1 MIKRKSKPV
10 SIILAISMLLSAV
23 PAMADYDARISSVA
37 RLDEYSVNTPPE
49 YTFQVEG
56 NGKTFILLESKEGTN
71 YILAKEHY
79 KWAQYDPD
87 ETQKFDLEDPNNVA
101 HWLNNE
107 FLKIDPADSN
117 KLPEEMLDYIE
128 EHTYK
133 IEPGAKN
140 GNAPEPYEVTAKITF
155 LSATEWKQYNRRF
168 GIVDAIPKYGWW
180 LRTGSGGSERYMLWS
195 SNDSGDGKYV
205 GDIAKVTAITSGSYG
220 GARPSFHL
228 SDEFFKHNRV
238 NIDTVGEVVKDEI
251 FSQMSYADFTVYTD
265 DELRFLGVKDVPAR
279 IRIKSEKFH
288 GNTYNLQEVMP
299 FDSVSVMT
307 AEASAEVTVCTD
319 KGERILLKTDA
330 VNGEAKFATAEYGLI
345 KSVETD
351 GKANELILLLPSQ
364 PEGFEINSGETLYGA
379 IGVRNIDAY
388 SVLMNYGY
396 VNDSGLYTVDTMS
409 ITSDGVITSSWKPLC
424 SDNGKSA
431 LSEIK
436 RRYALVDR
444 TDDTSLILFRTKLNK
459 GKVSVK
465 RFCLESVEEDIS
477 FISDWDPYYLLEKD
491 GEQITVGIKI
501 SDSIPRRYTV
511 KGKLTYR
518 LDGKVKELETVSKDV
533 KPNLKTDFVLKL
545 SDLRYGNADVEV
557 AVYDGRRLAA
567 QYNCEVCVYEPY
579 EKKYFNKYT
588 TGSINE
594 MKSNRHPERPTAEIM
609 EIANKLGFYATR
621 MDPEWLGVE
630 QIRGIYDFDGS
641 KYGYSKHLYDKT
653 EFMWSPITIAYNNP
667 IYSDGD
673 GKDNVDKPD
682 EVQAYVDFAVNSALN
697 YSDVQHFEFW
707 NEPNFSTYWTGAS
720 PYEYASVVKTA
731 SSFMREVRSDL
742 NLSAGSIDVSR
753 NGIGYSKTLF
763 DAGIYDYIDNFS
775 THPYYHPQKGDGVFE
790 SKTKSYMSI
799 VEENGGWKDVD
810 LTEIG
815 WMGSDFGDN
824 SLDLTQAEEIPKIIA
839 VSDGLGVFYNIYCM
853 YSKPA
858 QRFNF
863 LRLDYSAR
871 PSCASTSNF
880 FNNFGGAEFLF
891 RYQPND
897 TAYIYCYKRDGKY
910 TLVAWDSQGDTT
922 LTFDIACDVDD
933 IYGNSIGRKSAVKL
947 IEAPQYIKNVSSNW
961 ILDKYVS
968 SIKDEIK
975 RFINK
980 NDAIL
985 TADAKEQMQ
994 GLSDKIVMDTDVE
1007 MCERPYTIGLSM
1019 MEDMGDSVFE
1029 AQNKQMLYELHR
1041 IGEMIIKLYGC
1052 NVKDADSSAI
1062 SEYDSFYN
1070 KYTSKLTYNTD
1081 RLPFTHD
1088 ILRYAGREI
1097 EELEYL
1103 LSERGTTPD
1112 TKMFMSNRNM
1122 LAKQL
1127 MRWAEYTM
1135 AKEDI
1140 VYLDTTFSML
1150 PAQGS
1155 AIEGKDFK
1163 VDVSVFNS
1171 TFDEKLAGKLE
1182 VINTEGM
1189 VVATVDNVRI
1199 QARSHTTVNTVFPVT
1214 ENKLNEQMFYTM
1226 RYTCGERSYES
1237 VYPITKIPQVE
1248 VKLMNSEVGADSMRD
1263 IKYELTNLM
1272 PEAFDMTLKVTAPDG
1287 WEVKDNVEVTLQP
1300 NEKKIVSV
1308 PVNSV
1313 KQTAF
1318 NHYPIN
1324 LEIVRDTG
1332 HTIYNETQLLNFTVS
1347 SKISEE
1353 ISPAE
1358 FTGDIS
1364 DWSNAYPYYI
1374 AMPEDFMSGSEWRDS
1389 ELNGRVFSKYDENNL
1404 YFLVDVYDETH
1415 TNTKSD
1421 ISIWDGDAVQI
1432 AFDILDTNSG
1442 AYDSDDYEL
1451 CTALTSNGVKVW
1463 NHYAGDRN
1471 NTGARPSEWANVVR
1485 NDETKTTRYLIK
1497 IPKSDITPFETKA
1510 GNSISLDIALADSDL
1525 LENRESAA
1533 TICGTIVSG
1542 KNTVPFIKWHLVG
1555 KQEALTVGMD
1565 EIEKI
1570 FPTK

>member
-1 MIKRKSKPV
+1 MIKRTTRPISFA
-10 SIILAISMLLSAV
+10 LASVMLLSSV
-23 PAMADYDARISSVA
+23 PVMADYESRIKSVA
-37 RLDEYSVNTPPE
+37 RLDTYSVNTPPE
-49 YTFQVEG
+49 YTFQAEG
-56 NGKTFILLESKEGTN
+56 NNKTFILLENKEGTN

-79 KWAQYDPD
+79 KWTQYDPD
-87 ETQKFDLEDPNNVA
+87 ETQKFDVEDPNNIA
-101 HWLNNE
+101 HWLNNA
-107 FLKIDPADSN
+107 FLEPDSSDSN
-117 KLPEEMLDYIE
+117 KLPEKMVNYIE
-128 EHTYK
+128 EYTYK
-133 IEPGAKN
+133 IEPGASN
-140 GNAPEPYEVTAKITF
+140 GNAPEPYEVSAKIAL
-155 LSATEWKQYNRRF
+155 LSATEWKAYNSRF
-168 GIVDAIPKYGWW
+168 GIVDNIPIYGWW
-180 LRTGSGGSERYMLWS
+180 LRTGAGTNGRYMLWS
-195 SNDSGDGKYV
+195 SNDPGNDKYV

-228 SDEFFKHNRV
+228 SDDFFKHNRV
-238 NIDTVGEVVKDEI
+238 NLETVGDVVKDEV
-251 FSQMSYADFTVYTD
+251 FAKMSYADFSVYTD
-265 DELRFLGVKDVPAR
+265 DELRFLGVKDVPFRFR
-279 IRIKSEKFH
+279 INAQSLSD
-288 GNTYNLQEVMP
+288 GVYNMP
-299 FDSVSVMT
+299 EAMPAESVSITTDEPGV
-307 AEASAEVTVCTD
+307 EIIVCTD
-319 KGERILLKTDA
+319 KGEKISLKAET
-330 VNGEAKFATAEYGLI
+330 VNGEAVFPTDECGLI
-345 KSVETD
+345 KSIETN
-351 GKANELILLLPSQ
+351 GAAKELTILLPTQ
-364 PEGFEINSGETLYGA
+364 PTSFDIENGDVIYGA
-379 IGVRNIDAY
+379 MEVKNTEAYDVLLDYSYSGVKERGAF
-388 SVLMNYGY
+388 
-396 VNDSGLYTVDTMS
+396 TVDIMS
-409 ITSDGVITSSWKPLC
+409 ITSEGEITSSWKPLC
-424 SDNGKSA
+424 SDGGRDSLPKTS
-431 LSEIK
+431 

-444 TDDTSLILFRTKLNK
+444 TDDTDLILFRTRIKK

-465 RFCLESVEEDIS
+465 NVCIDTVKENIS
-477 FISDWDPYYLLEKD
+477 FESDWDPYYLLESN
-491 GEQITVGIKI
+491 GEQMNVKIKTD
-501 SDSIPRRYTV
+501 SDIPRKYAV
-511 KGKLTYR
+511 KSKLTYR
-518 LDGKVKELETVSKDV
+518 LDGEIIEPNTVFEDV
-533 KPNLKTDFVLKL
+533 KVNAESNIVLNFSK
-545 SDLRYGNADVEV
+545 LRYGNAELEV
-557 AVYDGRRLAA
+557 TVYDGGRQAA
-567 QYNCEVCVYEPY
+567 QYKCEVCIYEPY

-630 QIRGIYDFDGS
+630 QIKGIYSFDGAKRS
-641 KYGYSKHLYDKT
+641 YAKHLYDKSD
-653 EFMWSPITIAYNNP
+653 FLWSPITIAYNNP

-720 PYEYASVVKTA
+720 PYEYVSAVKTA
-731 SSFMREVRSDL
+731 SSFMRQVRSDL

-775 THPYYHPQKGDGVFE
+775 THPYYHPQRGDGVFE

-815 WMGSDFGDN
+815 WMGSDDN

-839 VSDGLGVFYNIYCM
+839 VCDGLGVFYNIYCM

-922 LTFDIACDVDD
+922 LNFDTSCKVDD
-933 IYGNSIGRKSAVKL
+933 IYGNFVGNKSEVKL
-947 IEAPQYIKNVSSNW
+947 TQAPQYIKNVSSSW
-961 ILDKYVS
+961 VKEKFVS
-968 SIKDEIK
+968 AVCDEIS
-975 RFINK
+975 RFTEK

-985 TADAKEQMQ
+985 TTEAKEQMKALADSITD
-994 GLSDKIVMDTDVE
+994 GIDAKI
-1007 MCERPYTIGLSM
+1007 CELPYNIGLSM
-1019 MEDMGDSVFE
+1019 MENMGDSVFN
-1029 AQNKQMLYELHR
+1029 AKNKQMLYELHC
-1041 IGEMIIKLYGC
+1041 IGEMVIKLYGC
-1052 NVKDADSSAI
+1052 GVKNSDTTAI
-1062 SEYDSFYN
+1062 SEYN
-1070 KYTSKLTYNTD
+1070 KLYKNYTSKLKYNTD
-1081 RLPFTHD
+1081 RMSFTHD
-1088 ILRYAGREI
+1088 ILRYAGREV

-1103 LSERGTTPD
+1103 LAERGTTAD
-1112 TKMFMSNRNM
+1112 TNMFKSNRNL

-1199 QARSHTTVNTVFPVT
+1199 QARSHTTVNVGFSVT

-1263 IKYELTNLM
+1263 IKYELKNLM

-1287 WEVKDNVEVTLQP
+1287 WEVKEML
-1300 NEKKIVSV
+1300 K
-1308 PVNSV
+1308 
-1313 KQTAF
+1313 
-1318 NHYPIN
+1318 
-1324 LEIVRDTG
+1324 
-1332 HTIYNETQLLNFTVS
+1332 LL
-1347 SKISEE
+1347 
-1353 ISPAE
+1353 
-1358 FTGDIS
+1358 
-1364 DWSNAYPYYI
+1364 
-1374 AMPEDFMSGSEWRDS
+1374 
-1389 ELNGRVFSKYDENNL
+1389 FS
-1404 YFLVDVYDETH
+1404 
-1415 TNTKSD
+1415 
-1421 ISIWDGDAVQI
+1421 
-1432 AFDILDTNSG
+1432 
-1442 AYDSDDYEL
+1442 
-1451 CTALTSNGVKVW
+1451 LTRK
-1463 NHYAGDRN
+1463 R
-1471 NTGARPSEWANVVR
+1471 
-1485 NDETKTTRYLIK
+1485 
-1497 IPKSDITPFETKA
+1497 
-1510 GNSISLDIALADSDL
+1510 
-1525 LENRESAA
+1525 
-1533 TICGTIVSG
+1533 
-1542 KNTVPFIKWHLVG
+1542 
-1555 KQEALTVGMD
+1555 
-1565 EIEKI
+1565 
-1570 FPTK
+1570 